1 MCREMEKMRNE
12 AASKA
17 AKEAEL
23 KTRIEMATEL
33 LKEGNMN
40 HQTVSRIS
48 KLPLE
53 EIDKI
58 DSELKKL
65 LCISKQ

>member
-1 MCREMEKMRNE
+1 MCREMEKMRDI
-12 AASKA
+12 A

-33 LKEGNMN
+33 LKEVTMD

-58 DSELKKL
+58 ASGLKN
-65 LCISKQ
+65 

>member
-1 MCREMEKMRNE
+1 MRDI
-12 AASKA
+12 A

-33 LKEGNMN
+33 LKEETMD

-58 DSELKKL
+58 ASGLKN
-65 LCISKQ
+65 

>member
-1 MCREMEKMRNE
+1 MCKAVEEMRDE
-12 AASKA
+12 AVSKA

-33 LKEGNMN
+33 LKEENMN

-58 DSELKKL
+58 ASELKN
-65 LCISKQ
+65 